1 MTGGRLKLND
11 NKTEALVTGSLRKI
25 SVTQDNHLRVVSH
38 DISFESHVKS
48 LGAYIEATLFMAK
61 HIDRISCSAYLEIS
75 TR

>member
-38 DISFESHVKS
+38 DISFESHVKN
-48 LGAYIEATLFMAK
+48 LGVNVDATLAVYGE
-61 HIDRISCSAYLEIS
+61 AY
-75 TR
+75 